1 MPRKAIT
8 AGLPLPKPLLP
19 VPKPFFLPFDSP
31 DGLPSCGPEASG
43 KMRKTKRKDVVMC
56 EAGVS
61 KRTPACPLT
70 REERVDTEVLVAG
83 PAGARGRRRRAH
95 GRPRAAAEIYHQ
107 STTTTPGHPSA
118 PRGGVARPDRPS
130 PIMRSVLARRVRSC
144 GQPVADG
151 ARSDTA
157 VLPRGF
163 LAGQSRPL
171 GPAVRLWMCLS

>member
-1 MPRKAIT
+1 
-8 AGLPLPKPLLP
+8 
-19 VPKPFFLPFDSP
+19 
-31 DGLPSCGPEASG
+31 
-43 KMRKTKRKDVVMC
+43 VVMC

-61 KRTPACPLT
+61 KRTPLVLYRARNGWTPRSSWRGP
-70 REERVDTEVLVAG
+70 REPGGGGAEHMAVHVLLQ
-83 PAGARGRRRRAH
+83 R
-95 GRPRAAAEIYHQ
+95 
-107 STTTTPGHPSA
+107 STTSPPPPPHPSA

-171 GPAVRLWMCLS
+171 GPAVRLWMCLSLLVEYRPSQQGAQVTKT